1 MKREQYI
8 RKTFT
13 MNNQSTPNR
22 LIHAKSPYL
31 LQHAYN
37 PVDWH
42 EWGDEAL
49 TLAKSTHRPILL
61 SIGYSA
67 CHWCHVMEHETF
79 SDASMAELMNA
90 YFVCIK
96 VDREERPDLDA
107 VYMTA
112 VQRMTGQGGWPM
124 TMFLTPEGNPFY
136 GGTYY
141 PPEDRG
147 RMPGFR
153 RVLQSVQTAWIDREV
168 QLRQAADDLRGEI
181 ITMLGVPAA
190 SQPIDAQLIDRA
202 LQQLSGEFDATYGG
216 FGGAPKFPPSM
227 SVAHLMRA
235 YQRTN
240 DNQLL
245 QMATFTMDTMA
256 NSGLYDQIG
265 GGFHRYCVDGQW
277 LVPHFEKML
286 YDNGL
291 LLSAYAEGFQLTRNH
306 EYARI
311 CGETID
317 WAVREMRHEQGGFYS
332 ALDADSE
339 GVEGKF
345 YAWSADELDTLLGD
359 DAAVI
364 RSFFKVDKSP
374 NFEEH
379 LYVLQR
385 RIKWQE
391 FARHLHLSPNTLIEM
406 RDRAIVT
413 LNSHRNMRIRPH
425 CDTKIIAS
433 WNGLM
438 ITGLAKAGQYVGQ
451 SNWLI
456 LAQTALDFVRTEMFV
471 NNLLYRIWKDSERG
485 QTIGFLEDYAN
496 VAEAALTLYQANG
509 ESRNLKFAI
518 ELVHQIVQRFYD
530 NTESRM
536 YDTSDLHEQLIVR
549 PSERTDNATPSGTA
563 TAIDLLLRISMIT
576 NEPYY
581 GMIAEQLL
589 SSYALLIERWPHGFG
604 KVLQAME
611 RSITP
616 SMEIVIVGHGKL
628 TKLVHA
634 HAPLHALI
642 VYADHNPD
650 LLLCQNKVQKDN
662 LQTVYV
668 CRNYQCK
675 QPLTTEHE
683 LLSVLAE

>member
-1 MKREQYI
+1 
-8 RKTFT
+8 
-13 MNNQSTPNR
+13 
-22 LIHAKSPYL
+22 L

-49 TLAKSTHRPILL
+49 TLARTTHRPILL

-79 SDASMAELMNA
+79 SDTSMAELMNA
-90 YFVCIK
+90 HFVCIK

-153 RVLQSVQTAWIDREV
+153 RVLQSVHTAWVDREH
-168 QLRQAADDLRGEI
+168 QLRQAADDLRNEI
-181 ITMLGVPAA
+181 ITMLGVPNA
-190 SQPIDAQLIDRA
+190 SAPVDTAIVDRA
-202 LQQLSGEFDATYGG
+202 MQQLSTEFDATYGG

-227 SVAHLMRA
+227 IIAQLLRA

-240 DNQLL
+240 DAQLL
-245 QMATFTMDTMA
+245 HMATYTLDTMA

-291 LLSAYAEGFQLTRNH
+291 LLSAYAEGFQLTRNQ

-317 WAVREMRHEQGGFYS
+317 WAVREMRHEHGGFYS

-339 GVEGKF
+339 GEEGKY
-345 YAWSADELDTLLGD
+345 YAWSAEELDALFGD
-359 DAAVI
+359 DAALM
-364 RSFFKVDKSP
+364 RSFFKVDKAP
-374 NFEEH
+374 NFEH
-379 LYVLQR
+379 QYVLQR
-385 RIKWQE
+385 RIKWHE
-391 FARHLHLSPNTLIEM
+391 FADQMHLTPTELSQLTE
-406 RDRAIVT
+406 RAIAH
-413 LNSHRNMRIRPH
+413 LNTHRNQRVRPQ

-438 ITGLAKAGQYVGQ
+438 ITGLAKSGQYVGQ
-451 SNWLI
+451 SAWVD
-456 LAQTALDFVRTEMFV
+456 LAQTALDFVRTEMMA
-471 NNLLYRIWKDSERG
+471 NNLLYRIWKDGERG

-509 ESRNLKFAI
+509 EVRNLNFAV

-530 NTESRM
+530 ASSGRM

-549 PSERTDNATPSGTA
+549 PAERTDNATPSGTA
-563 TAIDLLLRISMIT
+563 TAIDLLLRMSVVID
-576 NEPYY
+576 EPYY
-581 GMIAEQLL
+581 GMLAEQLIAP
-589 SSYALLIERWPHGFG
+589 YTALIDRWPHGFG
-604 KVLQAME
+604 KILQAME
-611 RSITP
+611 RMIMP
-616 SMEIVIVGHGKL
+616 SMEVVIAGHGKL
-628 TKLVHA
+628 TALVHA
-634 HAPLHALI
+634 YAPLRAVV
-642 VYADHNPD
+642 VYAEQHPK
-650 LLLCQNKVQKDN
+650 LTLCQNKVKMNGQE
-662 LQTVYV
+662 TVYV
-668 CRNYQCK
+668 CHNYQCH
-675 QPLTTEHE
+675 QPATTEAD
-683 LLSVLAE
+683 LRAVFANA

>member
-1 MKREQYI
+1 
-8 RKTFT
+8 
-13 MNNQSTPNR
+13 MNHQHTPNR

-49 TLAKSTHRPILL
+49 SLAKSTHRPILL

-90 YFVCIK
+90 HFVCIK

-141 PPEDRG
+141 PPVDRG

-153 RVLQSVQTAWIDREV
+153 RVLQSVHTAWVDREE
-168 QLRQAADDLRGEI
+168 QLRQAANDLRGEI
-181 ITMLGVPAA
+181 VTMLGVPAA

-202 LQQLSGEFDATYGG
+202 LQQLTTEFDATYGG

-227 SVAHLMRA
+227 SIAHLMRA

-240 DNQLL
+240 DAQLL
-245 QMATFTMDTMA
+245 HMATYTLDTMA

-291 LLSAYAEGFQLTRNH
+291 LLSVYAEGFQLTRNH

-345 YAWSADELDTLLGD
+345 YAWSAEELDSLLTD
-359 DAAVI
+359 DAAI
-364 RSFFKVDKSP
+364 MRSFFKVDKSP

-379 LYVLQR
+379 QYVLQR
-385 RIKWQE
+385 RINWQA
-391 FARHLHLSPNTLIEM
+391 FASQVNLAPSAFLEL
-406 RDRAIVT
+406 RDRAIAKLYT
-413 LNSHRNMRIRPH
+413 SRNTRIRPH

-438 ITGLAKAGQYVGQ
+438 ITGLAKAGLYVGQ
-451 SNWLI
+451 PSWI
-456 LAQTALDFVRTEMFV
+456 AHAQTALDFVRNELFV
-471 NNLLYRIWKDSERG
+471 NHLLYRIWKDGERG

-496 VAEAALTLYQANG
+496 VAEAALTLYHANG
-509 ESRNLKFAI
+509 EVRNLTFAI

-530 NTESRM
+530 VAESRM

-549 PSERTDNATPSGTA
+549 PAERTDNATPSGTA
-563 TAIDLLLRISMIT
+563 TAIDLLIRISTIT

-581 GMIAEQLL
+581 GLIAEQLIAT
-589 SSYALLIERWPHGFG
+589 YAVLIERWPHGFG

-611 RSITP
+611 RTITP
-616 SMEIVIVGHGKL
+616 SMEIVIVGTGTL

-634 HAPLHALI
+634 HAPLNALI
-642 VYADHNPD
+642 VYADNQLD
-650 LLLCQNKVQKDN
+650 LMLCQNKGQIDN
-662 LQTVYV
+662 RQTVYV
-668 CRNYQCK
+668 CRNYQCH
-675 QPLTTEHE
+675 QPVTTEQD
-683 LLSVLAE
+683 LLAILVAN

>member
-1 MKREQYI
+1 
-8 RKTFT
+8 
-13 MNNQSTPNR
+13 MNNHGTPNR

-37 PVDWH
+37 PVDWF

-49 TLAKSTHRPILL
+49 SLARTSHRPILL

-79 SDASMAELMNA
+79 SDPSMAELMNA
-90 YFVCIK
+90 HFVCIK

-153 RVLQSVQTAWIDREV
+153 RVLQSVHTAWVDRES
-168 QLRQAADDLRGEI
+168 QLRQAADDLRNEI
-181 ITMLGVPAA
+181 TTMLGVPTV
-190 SQPIDAQLIDRA
+190 SQPVSTQIIDRA
-202 LQQLSGEFDATYGG
+202 VQQLSTEFDATYGG

-227 SVAHLMRA
+227 TIAHLLRA
-235 YQRTN
+235 YQRTS
-240 DNQLL
+240 DTQAYH
-245 QMATFTMDTMA
+245 MATYTLDMMA
-256 NSGLYDQIG
+256 HSGLYDQIG

-317 WAVREMRHEQGGFYS
+317 WAVREMRHEKGGFYS

-345 YAWSADELDTLLGD
+345 YAWSAEELDTLLGD
-359 DAAVI
+359 DSAIV

-374 NFEEH
+374 NFEHE
-379 LYVLQR
+379 YVLQR
-385 RIKWQE
+385 RINWQSYATQIQMNSTDFLQLLE
-391 FARHLHLSPNTLIEM
+391 
-406 RDRAIVT
+406 RAIGR
-413 LNSHRNMRIRPH
+413 LNQARNQRIRPH

-438 ITGLAKAGQYVGQ
+438 ITGLAKAGQYLGQ
-451 SNWLI
+451 TAWLNY
-456 LAQTALDFVRTEMFV
+456 AQQALDFIREEMV
-471 NNLLYRIWKDSERG
+471 ANHLLYRIWKDGERG
-485 QTIGFLEDYAN
+485 QTLGFLEDYAN
-496 VAEAALTLYQANG
+496 VAEAALTLYAANG
-509 ESRNLKFAI
+509 AARNLTFAI
-518 ELVHQIVQRFYD
+518 DLVHQIVQRFYVK
-530 NTESRM
+530 EEMRM

-549 PSERTDNATPSGTA
+549 PADRTDNATPSGTA
-563 TAIDLLLRISMIT
+563 TAINLLLQMSMIAD
-576 NEPYY
+576 EPYY

-589 SSYALLIERWPHGFG
+589 APYTTLIDRWPHGFG

-611 RSITP
+611 RSATP
-616 SMEIVIVGHGKL
+616 SMEIVIVGSGKL
-628 TKLVHA
+628 TQRVHA
-634 HAPLHALI
+634 LAPFNAVV
-642 VYADHNPD
+642 VYAETHPE
-650 LLLCQNKVQKDN
+650 LTLCQNKGLIDN
-662 LQTVYV
+662 QQTVYV
-668 CRNYQCK
+668 CQNYQCR
-675 QPLTTEHE
+675 QPVTTEST
-683 LLSVLAE
+683 LLAQLMPHDIGNRIRS

>member
-1 MKREQYI
+1 M
-8 RKTFT
+8 
-13 MNNQSTPNR
+13 
-22 LIHAKSPYL
+22 IHAKSPYL

-42 EWGDEAL
+42 EWGEDAL
-49 TLAKSTHRPILL
+49 VLAKSTSRPILL

-79 SDASMAELMNA
+79 SDPSMAEIMNA
-90 YFVCIK
+90 NFVCIK

-153 RVLQSVQTAWIDREV
+153 RVLQSVHTAWVDRES
-168 QLRQAADDLRGEI
+168 QLRQAADDLRNEI
-181 ITMLGVPAA
+181 TTMLSVPAA
-190 SQPIDAQLIDRA
+190 SQLVDTALIDRSLA
-202 LQQLSGEFDATYGG
+202 QLATEFDTTYGG

-227 SVAHLMRA
+227 TIAHLLRA
-235 YQRTN
+235 YQRTA
-240 DNQLL
+240 DNKLMH
-245 QMATFTMDTMA
+245 MATFTLDTMA

-265 GGFHRYCVDGQW
+265 GGFHRYCVDAQW

-291 LLSAYAEGFQLTRNH
+291 LLAVYAEGFHLTRNH
-306 EYARI
+306 DYARI
-311 CGETID
+311 CGETIA
-317 WAVREMRHEQGGFYS
+317 WAVREMRHELGGFYS

-339 GVEGKF
+339 GEEGKY
-345 YAWSADELDTLLGD
+345 YAWSAEELDTVLGEN
-359 DAAVI
+359 API
-364 RSFFKVDKSP
+364 LRSFFKVDKAP
-374 NFEEH
+374 NFEAH
-379 LYVLQR
+379 HYVLQR
-385 RIKWQE
+385 RINWQE
-391 FARHLHLSPNTLIEM
+391 FAEQMNLTPEAFNQVCDLGISQLNTY
-406 RDRAIVT
+406 
-413 LNSHRNMRIRPH
+413 RNNRTRPQ

-438 ITGLAKAGQYVGQ
+438 ITGLTKAGLYVGQ
-451 SNWLI
+451 SMWLTY
-456 LAQTALDFVRTEMFV
+456 AQTALDFVQNEMFA
-471 NNLLYRIWKDSERG
+471 NNLLYRIWKDGDRG

-496 VAEAALTLYQANG
+496 VAEAALTLYHANG
-509 ESRNLKFAI
+509 EVRNLNFAI
-518 ELVHQIVQRFYD
+518 ELVRQIVLRFYD
-530 NTESRM
+530 TTESRL

-563 TAIDLLLRISMIT
+563 TAIDLLLRIGTII

-581 GMIAEQLL
+581 SLIAEQLIAT
-589 SSYALLIERWPHGFG
+589 YAVLIERWPHGFG

-611 RSITP
+611 RVVTP
-616 SMEIVIVGHGKL
+616 SMEIVVAGKGGL
-628 TKLVHA
+628 TTLVHA
-634 HAPLHALI
+634 YAPLHALV
-642 VYADHNPD
+642 VYAEQNPE
-650 LLLCQNKVQKDN
+650 LPLCQNKTQRNDQ
-662 LQTVYV
+662 QTVYV
-668 CRNYQCK
+668 CHNYQCK
-675 QPLTTEHE
+675 QPVTTESE
-683 LLSVLAE
+683 LRLVLNSHKQP